1 MKKLI
6 IDMVKSLVG
15 NEYLYLE
22 DALKVKKTPHSP
34 EVRIWGICVSPKN
47 EIFLMDSNE
56 QWFELE
62 ETEDLNYHLVIASLY
77 ARMKVISKKAA

>member
-6 IDMVKSLVG
+6 IEMVRDMVGEG
-15 NEYLYLE
+15 NYLYFE

-34 EVRIWGICVSPKN
+34 EVRIWAICVKD
-47 EIFLMDSNE
+47 ERIYLMDNSE
-56 QWFELE
+56 QFFELE
-62 ETEDLNYHLVIASLY
+62 ETDQDYNLVIASLF